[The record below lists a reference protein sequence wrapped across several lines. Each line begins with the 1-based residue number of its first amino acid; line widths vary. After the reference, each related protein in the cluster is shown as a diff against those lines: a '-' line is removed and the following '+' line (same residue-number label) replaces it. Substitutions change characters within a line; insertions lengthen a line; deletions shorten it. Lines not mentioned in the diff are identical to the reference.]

1 MFLIAA
7 RMTPWHG
14 IALALASLLIM
25 HGFVYAA
32 SFRGAPGAPEGSS
45 RTALFFRYT
54 VPGYAIA
61 LVVSIY
67 VLWTF
72 GRYEGYTAAPMIMQ
86 ALVLGFP
93 ASIGAAAA
101 RLVV

>member
-1 MFLIAA
+1 M
-7 RMTPWHG
+7 
-14 IALALASLLIM
+14 
-25 HGFVYAA
+25 
-32 SFRGAPGAPEGSS
+32 
-45 RTALFFRYT
+45 LFFRYT

-61 LVVSIY
+61 LVISIY

-72 GRYEGYTAAPMIMQ
+72 GRYEDQTATTMIMQ
-86 ALVLGFP
+86 AVVLGFP

>member
-1 MFLIAA
+1 
-7 RMTPWHG
+7 
-14 IALALASLLIM
+14 M

-32 SFRGAPGAPEGSS
+32 SFRGAPGALEGTS
-45 RTALFFRYT
+45 RTGLFFRYT

-61 LVVSIY
+61 LVVSMY

-72 GRYEGYTAAPMIMQ
+72 GRYEGNTATTIIMQ
-86 ALVLGFP
+86 AVVLGFP